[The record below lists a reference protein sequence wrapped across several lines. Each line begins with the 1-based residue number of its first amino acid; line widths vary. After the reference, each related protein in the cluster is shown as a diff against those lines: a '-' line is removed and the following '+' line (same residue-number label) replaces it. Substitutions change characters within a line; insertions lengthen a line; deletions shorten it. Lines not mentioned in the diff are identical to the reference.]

1 MNEYDSKLS
10 NRDSLQSL
18 QPILC
23 YICQFAMQ
31 LGLLLSSS
39 CFLLRYFHF
48 HLCFLVLHD
57 HFCSSVVLIIE
68 FIILVILYAS
78 IYYVWF
84 FYSLITYNHSQNI
97 WDAPIFIWNSLLR
110 EKFNIYFSRAF
121 GCIEKNFTNLG
132 IFLIFPNFLRS

>member
-1 MNEYDSKLS
+1 MNMVRSY
-10 NRDSLQSL
+10 
-18 QPILC
+18 PIEIVYNHCNQFCATFANLLC
-23 YICQFAMQ
+23 N
-31 LGLLLSSS
+31 SD
-39 CFLLRYFHF
+39 YFHLLHAF
-48 HLCFLVLHD
+48 YCAIRKFSFVFFLVSHD
-57 HFCSSVVLIIE
+57 HFSSSIVLIIE
-68 FIILVILYAS
+68 FIMLVILYAS